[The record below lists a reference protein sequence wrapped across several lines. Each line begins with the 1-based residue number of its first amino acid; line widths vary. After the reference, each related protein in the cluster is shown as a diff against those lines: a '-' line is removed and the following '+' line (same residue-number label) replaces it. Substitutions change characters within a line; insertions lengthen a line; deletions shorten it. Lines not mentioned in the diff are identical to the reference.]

1 MKKRIFSKKLL
12 FGGMVG
18 VPLVLLCAGIFFLSD
33 AEKAAENSFP
43 QTVLIGEERYAL
55 EMADTDSERG
65 KGLGGR
71 DSLCEACGML
81 FVFESPGRYA
91 FWMKDMRFPLDIIWL
106 SGETVVFVEQDVQPD
121 FSGIIEP
128 PVSADR
134 VIEVNAGKAD
144 DLDAGDKVMFS
155 Y

>member
-1 MKKRIFSKKLL
+1 
-12 FGGMVG
+12 
-18 VPLVLLCAGIFFLSD
+18 
-33 AEKAAENSFP
+33 
-43 QTVLIGEERYAL
+43 
-55 EMADTDSERG
+55 
-65 KGLGGR
+65 
-71 DSLCEACGML
+71 
-81 FVFESPGRYA
+81 
-91 FWMKDMRFPLDIIWL
+91 MKDMRFPLDIIWL